1 MNSFIEIMRKILS
14 PIPLLANRTAYK
26 GGECVIYDVTTL
38 SYDKLKRSVRVKL
51 TIVTEKSDTRAQE
64 IEQMLDEAL
73 VTFGDN
79 PLTETVTSCER
90 NSGGWMSDNDRFIRI
105 AYYQVTIR
113 GGN

>member
-1 MNSFIEIMRKILS
+1 MKSFIDIMRKTLS

-26 GGECVIYDVTTL
+26 GGECVIYDATTI
-38 SYDKLKRSVRVKL
+38 SYDKLKRVVRVKL
-51 TIVTEKSDTRAQE
+51 TIVSEKSDARAQE
-64 IEQMLDEAL
+64 IEAKLDEAL

-90 NSGGWMSDNDRFIRI
+90 NSGGWMSDNGRYIRI
-105 AYYQVTIR
+105 AYYQITIR